1 MGGGEKEC
9 RREATKASVEEKEEG
24 RRRQGEAR
32 EREAA
37 DDAGGRER
45 RGRETERGWTAGGGY

>member
-1 MGGGEKEC
+1 MPTRGDEGKRRGKRRGG
-9 RREATKASVEEKEEG
+9 AG
-24 RRRQGEAR
+24 RAR
-32 EREAA
+32 LEREAA